1 MQSIKKHR
9 IKLISGIKKK
19 RYMFKNQQIA
29 PDIFYVGVND
39 RQKHKFENMI
49 SLPNGVSYNS
59 YLIVDEKTALIDT
72 VEVQF
77 GDVFIDRIQSQLQG
91 RTLDYLIINHM
102 EPDHSGSIRSIRK
115 YYPDMVIVGN
125 AKTLS
130 MVEGYYGV
138 TENTLEIKDAEI
150 LSLGK
155 HKLQFHLTPMV
166 HWPETMMTYDT
177 TEMVLFSGDAF
188 GCFGTL
194 DGAVVDDKLDV
205 NRYWDEM
212 VRYYANVVGKYG
224 APIQKALKKLTPL
237 EFKYICSTHGPVWKK
252 YITEVVDMYDQFSRY
267 HGEDGVVI
275 IYGSMY
281 GNTELMAET
290 VVQGVAEMGVKN
302 IIIHNVSK
310 SDPSVIIR
318 DVFKYKALIVGSPT
332 YSNELFPEIDSIL
345 RKIEIRQ
352 VKNRVFGCFGSFTW
366 ASAAVKRLKT
376 FVETM
381 KWQSAEISVD
391 EKQGLKEGNYL
402 ACLELGRQVAVLMKD
417 LVDEPEHC
425 V

>member
-1 MQSIKKHR
+1 
-9 IKLISGIKKK
+9 
-19 RYMFKNQQIA
+19 MFKNQQIA
-29 PDIFYVGVND
+29 ADIFYVGVND

-59 YLIVDEKTALIDT
+59 YLIVDEKVALVDT

-77 GDVFIDRIQSQLQG
+77 GDIFIDKIQSQLQG
-91 RTLDYLIINHM
+91 RTVDYLIINHM

-125 AKTLS
+125 SKTLS

-138 TENTLEIKDAEI
+138 TDNTLEIKDGEI

-166 HWPETMMTYDT
+166 HWPETMMTYDK

-188 GCFGTL
+188 GSFGTL
-194 DGAVVDDKLDV
+194 DGSVVDDKLDV

-212 VRYYANVVGKYG
+212 ARYYANVVGKYG
-224 APIQKALKKLTPL
+224 SAIQKALKKLTPL

-267 HGEDGVVI
+267 HGDDGVVI

-290 VVQGVAEMGVKN
+290 VAQGVAEMGVKN

-310 SDPSVIIR
+310 SDPSIIIR

-391 EKQGLKEGNYL
+391 EKQGLKEDNYK
-402 ACLELGRQVAVLMKD
+402 ACLELGRQVAILMKD